1 LAETEGEKRMGGLLG
16 MAMNG
21 ARAGTEYEV
30 DNTSEKNV
38 NVEVRERRLR
48 GMRGEED
55 REEGG
60 VKDCGAV

>member
-30 DNTSEKNV
+30 DNASEENV
-38 NVEVRERRLR
+38 NV
-48 GMRGEED
+48 GSAGEKVEGD
-55 REEGG
+55 EGG
-60 VKDCGAV
+60 RG